1 MFHFYVSTHWKS
13 NVSRAETLVFN
24 VSFLVSMFHFLFTT
38 PLSKKHTRRKIKPQ
52 WERFKT
58 SMGEKSNPNGR
69 NTTETLKSK
78 MKHRMPMFHLLKV
91 LIINTLCY
99 ENETWNKKRLK
110 VNIMYARYVRARKE
124 RVLTDKQRVLTW
136 GRRVPASAFACQGS
150 MPWQANTIH
159 FLIAELGHRPPT
171 WQCRR
176 EDASPPSEDTSPSGD
191 ASPAYLYIYAWN
203 KRTYIYAWNNPIYVL
218 QHKT

>member
-1 MFHFYVSTHWKS
+1 MFHVSFYVSTLWKS
-13 NVSRAETLVFN
+13 NVSRDETLVLN

-38 PLSKKHTRRKIKPQ
+38 PLSKKLSGRKIKPQ
-52 WERFKT
+52 WERLKT

-91 LIINTLCY
+91 LIINVLHY
-99 ENETWNKKRLK
+99 KNETWNKKRLK
-110 VNIMYARYVRARKE
+110 VNIMYARVRSAFNWVQC
-124 RVLTDKQRVLTW
+124 VLTSKRRVLTW

-159 FLIAELGHRPPT
+159 FLIAKLGHRPQLGNADAGT
-171 WQCRR
+171 RR
-176 EDASPPSEDTSPSGD
+176 PQVRMHPPKWGRVAPKWGRLPSASI
-191 ASPAYLYIYAWN
+191 IYTRV
-203 KRTYIYAWNNPIYVL
+203 K
-218 QHKT
+218 

>member
-1 MFHFYVSTHWKS
+1 MFHFYVQLVENQTFQEMKHWC
-13 NVSRAETLVFN
+13 
-24 VSFLVSMFHFLFTT
+24 SMFHFWFQCFIFLFTT
-38 PLSKKHTRRKIKPQ
+38 PLFKKLNGREIKPQ

-78 MKHRMPMFHLLKV
+78 MKHRMPMFQSEKV
-91 LIINTLCY
+91 LIINALCY

-110 VNIMYARYVRARKE
+110 VNIMYAYVRARKE
-124 RVLTDKQRVLTW
+124 RVLTSRQRVLTW

-159 FLIAELGHRPPT
+159 SLIAKLGYRP
-171 WQCRR
+171 QLGNA
-176 EDASPPSEDTSPSGD
+176 DAGTRLLKKAPM
-191 ASPAYLYIYAWN
+191 
-203 KRTYIYAWNNPIYVL
+203 
-218 QHKT
+218 

>member
-1 MFHFYVSTHWKS
+1 
-13 NVSRAETLVFN
+13 
-24 VSFLVSMFHFLFTT
+24 
-38 PLSKKHTRRKIKPQ
+38 
-52 WERFKT
+52 
-58 SMGEKSNPNGR
+58 MGEKSNPNGR

-91 LIINTLCY
+91 LIINALCC

-110 VNIMYARYVRARKE
+110 VNIMYAYVRARRE
-124 RVLTDKQRVLTW
+124 RVLTWGRRVLTW

-159 FLIAELGHRPPT
+159 FLIAKLGHRTPT

-176 EDASPPSEDTSPSGD
+176 GDASPPSEDAPLSED
-191 ASPAYLYIYAWN
+191 ASSAHLYIYTREIN
-203 KRTYIYAWNNPIYVL
+203 TFMFFNTKRKKIVPIICSFKAENVL
-218 QHKT
+218 LPCYSFPAKKSLKKVSFFKSLVYNVLRV